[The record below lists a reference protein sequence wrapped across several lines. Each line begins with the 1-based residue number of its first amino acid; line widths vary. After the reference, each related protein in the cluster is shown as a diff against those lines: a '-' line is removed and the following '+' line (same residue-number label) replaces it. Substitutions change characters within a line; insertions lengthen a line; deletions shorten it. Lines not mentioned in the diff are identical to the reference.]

1 MIIYKKNALHLTMFF
16 GCLTNIQSYFAKE
29 INTNI
34 AEEPQFKMSKE
45 KEFEEAVNYYIE
57 NKDIGETAEDVKRD
71 IKSGSKLLSYT
82 DYIKT
87 LPEIYD
93 WAHSNG
99 LQDFRDIQHT
109 FNKLKILMGIPDE
122 VEIKFAHGPAIT
134 NGAIMGYNSLDR
146 TVYIYP
152 IAIDDH
158 CRSFQ
163 LFTLIH
169 ELTHAQ
175 QHIRLGLIK
184 SHLCSD
190 KKKENEA
197 DLQAANAIQCHMCMQ
212 AIKADYLL
220 HEATDLG
227 KKNIKTLE
235 QKGYLTGENITM
247 ITNTKQ
253 EKNICDFHLHFG
265 KANELLYDRWLK
277 SQINSSLM
285 ERFNFDKT
293 NGSLE
298 ERLSTVDFR
307 QND

>member
-1 MIIYKKNALHLTMFF
+1 MIINKKNVLIFVIFTIIQPYFTKTTD
-16 GCLTNIQSYFAKE
+16 TNIVK
-29 INTNI
+29 I
-34 AEEPQFKMSKE
+34 EPFKKSME
-45 KEFEEAVNYYIE
+45 KDFEEAVAYYV
-57 NKDIGETAEDVKRD
+57 NRKSKNETAEDVKHD
-71 IKSGSKLLSYT
+71 IKSGSKLLNYPDFIRS
-82 DYIKT
+82 

-99 LQDFRDIQHT
+99 LQDFRDIQNT
-109 FNKLKILMGIPDE
+109 FNKLKILMGIPPDE
-122 VEIKFAHGPAIT
+122 VEIKFAYGPAIT
-134 NGAIMGYNSLDR
+134 NGAIMGYNPLDR

-175 QHIRLGLIK
+175 QHIRFGLLEN
-184 SHLCSD
+184 HLCSN

-220 HEATDLG
+220 HEATSSP
-227 KKNIKTLE
+227 KEIMELE
-235 QKGYLTGENITM
+235 QHGYLTGETITM

-265 KANELLYDRWLK
+265 KTNELLYDRWLK
-277 SQINSSLM
+277 SQRNSSLM
-285 ERFNFDKT
+285 DRFNFDKT